1 MINGAV
7 ETFNSNKKD
16 DIGINC
22 NDDVVYIKRGIT
34 SYFSTSSYKK
44 IMCRDRLSAKNN
56 LIEKKAITHAR
67 KVKTVIAE
75 RNFEF
80 SYD

>member
-1 MINGAV
+1 MV
-7 ETFNSNKKD
+7 
-16 DIGINC
+16 
-22 NDDVVYIKRGIT
+22 IKRGIT

>member
-1 MINGAV
+1 MVQQKHLIV
-7 ETFNSNKKD
+7 TKKD

-22 NDDVVYIKRGIT
+22 NDDVVIKRGIT

-44 IMCRDRLSAKNN
+44 IMCRDKLSAKNN